1 MKMKR
6 REFIEKSGIA
16 AGAAVLGGS
25 ALNANVAGAQP
36 LKTRKPAVKAKV
48 KLGLYTITYQGIW
61 YNGSALSFE
70 EIAKKAKDLGYD
82 GVELDNKRP
91 LGNPLDLD
99 QKKRDAM
106 RNTLAKYGLEI
117 PCVADN
123 NDFSSP
129 IPEHRAAQLLM
140 TRETIRLA
148 RDLGAPVVRLFA
160 AWTGVPLHNGLGTY
174 DLVRG
179 DAYTFQDQFP
189 YTTWLERWRY
199 VQEGLKEAAK
209 FGEEYGVVLGLQNH
223 APLLRHW
230 KDCYDMVKQVDSPWL
245 KVILDAPILEKV
257 DNKEY
262 VENAVRTV
270 GKLQVHS
277 HFGGEFERD
286 AKGKVIPKVYYD
298 KFDKPLPDYNHFMGL
313 MNEIGYEG
321 YFTFELCHPVLDSKF
336 RPAKVD
342 YIDEQAKM
350 AAEFMRDV
358 INNPTM

>member
-1 MKMKR
+1 MKR

-25 ALNANVAGAQP
+25 ALNPTGIQA
-36 LKTRKPAVKAKV
+36 KPGRASRTSAKGKI
-48 KLGLYTITYQGIW
+48 KLGLYSITYQGIW
-61 YNGSALSFE
+61 YDGPALSFE
-70 EIAKKAKDLGYD
+70 ELVKKAKDLGYD

-91 LGNPLDLD
+91 LGNPLDLN
-99 QKKRDAM
+99 QKKRDEM
-106 RNTLAKYGLEI
+106 RNVLAKYGMEI

-140 TRETIRLA
+140 TRETIKLA
-148 RDLGAPVVRLFA
+148 RDLGAPYVRLFA
-160 AWTGVPLHNGLGTY
+160 AWTGVPLHEGQGTY

-179 DAYTFQDQFP
+179 DAYTYQDQFP

-199 VQEGLKEAAK
+199 AQDGLKEAAK
-209 FGEEYGVVLGLQNH
+209 FGEEYGIVLGLQNH
-223 APLLRHW
+223 APLLRNW

-270 GKLQVHS
+270 GNLQIHS
-277 HFGGEFERD
+277 HYGGEFERD
-286 AKGKVIPKVYYD
+286 GKGKAKPKVYFD
-298 KFDKPLPDYNHFMGL
+298 KFDKPLPDYAHFIGM
-313 MNEIGYEG
+313 MNEIGYNG
-321 YFTFELCHPVLDSKF
+321 YFTFELCHPVIDDKY
-336 RPAKVD
+336 RPAGIGYV
-342 YIDEQAKM
+342 DEQAKM
-350 AAEFMRDV
+350 AQEFMREI
-358 INNPTM
+358 INNPSL